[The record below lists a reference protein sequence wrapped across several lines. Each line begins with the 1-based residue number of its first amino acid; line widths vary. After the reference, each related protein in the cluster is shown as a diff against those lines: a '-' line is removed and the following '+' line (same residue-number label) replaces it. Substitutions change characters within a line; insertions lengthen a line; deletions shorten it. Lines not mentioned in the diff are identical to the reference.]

1 MQPEAFFLPAHR
13 GQRFCLFH
21 RAYSGAAHGLVLY
34 IHPFA
39 EEMNK
44 ARRMAALQSRA
55 LAQAGYAVLQM
66 DLLGCGDS
74 SGDFG
79 DASWQDWVD
88 DVVHACHWLR
98 QHAPPLDINAGGAPL
113 WLWGLRSGCLL
124 GVSAAKQLGETCNF
138 LFWHPPPSGK
148 VLLQQFLRLKVA
160 GEVLDGNGK
169 RTSEMLRH
177 SIAKGSPVEVG
188 GYLLSA
194 ELAMGLEQ
202 AELAPPASN
211 RHGQQLEWLEVSMQ
225 ETATVGPA
233 SSKTIAQ
240 WQQSG
245 YRVNSHTVRGS
256 PFWQNSEPAD
266 VPALIAATLA
276 ALT

>member
-1 MQPEAFFLPAHR
+1 MQPEAFFLPAQS

-21 RAYSGAAHGLVLY
+21 RACGKAAQGLVLY

-79 DASWQDWVD
+79 DAVWHDWVD

-98 QHAPPLDINAGGAPL
+98 RHGNLPEINGESAPL
-113 WLWGLRSGCLL
+113 WLWGLRAGCLL
-124 GVSAAKQLGETCNF
+124 SASAAKRLGKTCNF

-160 GEVLDGNGK
+160 GDMLEGNGK
-169 RTSEMLRH
+169 NTSEMLRQ
-177 SIAKGSPVEVG
+177 SIAKGKSVEVA
-188 GYLLSA
+188 GYMLSA
-194 ELAMGLEQ
+194 ELAMGLEY
-202 AELAPPASN
+202 AELAPPTCSG
-211 RHGQQLEWLEVSMQ
+211 HGQRLEWLEVSMQ

-233 SSKTIAQ
+233 ASKTIAQ

-245 YRVNSHTVRGS
+245 YHVNSHTVRGS

-266 VPALIAATLA
+266 APALIAATLT
-276 ALT
+276 ALA